1 MDDTYFFDLPVY
13 RLSPEEYVHDWEK
26 AITAERGRIA
36 GLSGFVIS
44 DQMDQS
50 LRAERYRRLG
60 DWRFNEIVAYIR
72 LHFSGTQLKATY
84 HSAEKQRNSISRSK
98 VFTERSRGLP
108 YKLNLGSQTKA
119 TNSEIWA
126 TIQEFVQD
134 CKRQKKNCF
143 IDDSTL
149 MRIGPYMDWL
159 SVWRQS

>member
-1 MDDTYFFDLPVY
+1 MDEVYFFDLPVY
-13 RLSPEEYVHDWEK
+13 RVSPEKYALAWER
-26 AITAERGRIA
+26 AISVERERIA
-36 GLSGFVIS
+36 GKSGFAIS
-44 DQMDQS
+44 DQVDQS
-50 LRAERYRRLG
+50 IRADRYRRLG
-60 DWRFNEIVAYIR
+60 DWRFNEVVAYIR

-84 HSAEKQRNSISRSK
+84 HSAEKHRNPISRSK

-134 CKRQKKNCF
+134 CKRLKKNRF